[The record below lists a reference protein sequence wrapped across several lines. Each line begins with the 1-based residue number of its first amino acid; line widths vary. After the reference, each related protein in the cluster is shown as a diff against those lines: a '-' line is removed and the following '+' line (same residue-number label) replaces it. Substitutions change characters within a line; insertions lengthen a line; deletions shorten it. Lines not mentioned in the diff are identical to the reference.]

1 MRGFSDSIL
10 LVSVGAALGPAG
22 LNVLSFQALSYV
34 DPAMPVALVALGVL
48 VAFGMGGLR
57 LRDTRIL
64 AAAGTDAILT
74 GVVVGV
80 SAFVVLP
87 IGDAT
92 GSLPSWSAPV
102 VLGICAAP
110 SLALR
115 PNEPQSVTSRIAVL
129 DALIAI
135 AAGGAALA
143 LLREPSGAA
152 AAYVLIQASAVAVV
166 IVLAASLLIRASAS
180 EVEQR
185 VFTAAL
191 LLLLGGAADY
201 LSLSALLSGV
211 IGGLFLHWHGGP
223 ARDAVARDILHFQ
236 RPLVVLVLIVAG
248 AHVLLPSPWLA
259 VPAAYVLFR
268 TVAKL
273 AAAWA
278 AGHLARQASPSR
290 LGVELLS
297 PGILGIAFALNV
309 TRAVGEE
316 AEPLLATVAV
326 GAIGCDLIARLAH
339 GREAER

>member
-1 MRGFSDSIL
+1 MRRFSDSIL
-10 LVSVGAALGPAG
+10 LVIVGAALGPAG

-48 VAFGMGGLR
+48 VGLGVGGLR
-57 LRDTRIL
+57 RRDARVL

-74 GVVVGV
+74 GVAVAA
-80 SAFVVLP
+80 SALVVLP
-87 IGDAT
+87 MSDAT
-92 GSLPSWSAPV
+92 GTLPYWSAPA

-115 PNEPQSVTSRIAVL
+115 PGEPESLAGRIALL
-129 DALIAI
+129 DAVIAV

-143 LLREPSGAA
+143 ILREPSAA
-152 AAYVLIQASAVAVV
+152 AAGYVLIQAAAVSVV
-166 IVLAASLLIRASAS
+166 ITLAASLLIRASTS

-201 LSLSALLSGV
+201 LSLSSLLSGV
-211 IGGLFLHWHGGP
+211 IAGMFLQWGGGA
-223 ARDAVARDILHFQ
+223 ARDAVSRDILHFQ

-248 AHVLLPSPWLA
+248 AHVMLPTPWLT
-259 VPAAYVLFR
+259 VAAAFVLFR

-278 AGHLARQASPSR
+278 AGHLVGPMSPSR
-290 LGVELLS
+290 PGLSLLS

-309 TRAVGEE
+309 ARAVGGD
-316 AEPLLATVAV
+316 AEPLLAAVAV
-326 GAIGCDLIARLAH
+326 GAIGCDLIARIAYT
-339 GREAER
+339 REAES